1 MRKSPTASAFLD
13 GVNAAA
19 IALMALVGF
28 QFARETVLT
37 PLAAVIGMVS
47 AICLFRYRINSV
59 WLILGGA
66 LCGLLL
72 KLAHPV

>member
-1 MRKSPTASAFLD
+1 
-13 GVNAAA
+13 
-19 IALMALVGF
+19 
-28 QFARETVLT
+28 LT

-47 AICLFRYRINSV
+47 AICLFRYRINSA

-72 KLAHPV
+72 KLVHPV